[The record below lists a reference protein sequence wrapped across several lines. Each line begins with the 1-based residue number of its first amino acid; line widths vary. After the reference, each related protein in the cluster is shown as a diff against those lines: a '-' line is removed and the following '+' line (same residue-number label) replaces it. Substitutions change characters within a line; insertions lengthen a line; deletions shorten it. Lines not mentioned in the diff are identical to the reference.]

1 MFIGRQIQDHIKL
14 LMQVTTLKRLEVLAH
29 TSSTFFSLLQSK
41 QQNENISGGDEWF
54 CQNEGDP
61 WYISNEESQP
71 DMTDPWASAT
81 GTDIWEMA
89 DYPDPFSVC
98 DSTATL
104 LQCHPILENDASL
117 ISGTHGNSAV
127 STALF
132 PDVLSS
138 LSSDSTDSDSCS
150 DYKVHS
156 SSDIDEDSDWE
167 DVTEDS
173 GALRFQF
180 ADPVARCWTQSCKV
194 ECFQESTYSTSSSLA
209 HWNMYRMTIQGDRN
223 TNGTQHWCVG
233 PDRFFD
239 WVRAEPSILF
249 EDLVDS
255 MPPRR
260 KEHASQANASISA
273 DLEFLCLANERCVAT
288 NLVIL
293 RQVAL
298 LETSSCR
305 F

>member
-1 MFIGRQIQDHIKL
+1 
-14 LMQVTTLKRLEVLAH
+14 
-29 TSSTFFSLLQSK
+29 
-41 QQNENISGGDEWF
+41 
-54 CQNEGDP
+54 
-61 WYISNEESQP
+61 
-71 DMTDPWASAT
+71 MTDPWASAT

-89 DYPDPFSVC
+89 DYPDPFSAR

-180 ADPVARCWTQSCKV
+180 ADPVAEMLDSVVQSGVLPREHIFYKLISGALEYV
-194 ECFQESTYSTSSSLA
+194 SYDHSRGQKYKWDPTLVRWARSL
-209 HWNMYRMTIQGDRN
+209 
-223 TNGTQHWCVG
+223 
-233 PDRFFD
+233 
-239 WVRAEPSILF
+239 
-249 EDLVDS
+249 
-255 MPPRR
+255 
-260 KEHASQANASISA
+260 
-273 DLEFLCLANERCVAT
+273 
-288 NLVIL
+288 L
-293 RQVAL
+293 RL
-298 LETSSCR
+298 GKG
-305 F
+305 

>member
-1 MFIGRQIQDHIKL
+1 MFIGRQIQDRIKL

-71 DMTDPWASAT
+71 HMTDPWASAT

-138 LSSDSTDSDSCS
+138 LSSDFTDSDSCS

-180 ADPVARCWTQSCKV
+180 ADPVAEMLDSVVQSGVLPREHIFYKLISGALEYV
-194 ECFQESTYSTSSSLA
+194 SYDHSRGQKYKWDPTLVRWARSL
-209 HWNMYRMTIQGDRN
+209 
-223 TNGTQHWCVG
+223 
-233 PDRFFD
+233 
-239 WVRAEPSILF
+239 
-249 EDLVDS
+249 
-255 MPPRR
+255 
-260 KEHASQANASISA
+260 
-273 DLEFLCLANERCVAT
+273 
-288 NLVIL
+288 L
-293 RQVAL
+293 RL
-298 LETSSCR
+298 GKG
-305 F
+305 